1 MIKIVLKLY
10 FQGYT
15 KHSQGAELRATEN
28 SVEVLNL
35 GPPDS
40 KSSFWVEITLSKIWW
55 NKYLFGFNLRKQP
68 SFFSSI

>member
-1 MIKIVLKLY
+1 MIVIIIIMIIIIIIIIIIITMIKIVLKLY

-28 SVEVLNL
+28 SVEVLNS

-40 KSSFWVEITLSKIWW
+40 KSSF
-55 NKYLFGFNLRKQP
+55 
-68 SFFSSI
+68 